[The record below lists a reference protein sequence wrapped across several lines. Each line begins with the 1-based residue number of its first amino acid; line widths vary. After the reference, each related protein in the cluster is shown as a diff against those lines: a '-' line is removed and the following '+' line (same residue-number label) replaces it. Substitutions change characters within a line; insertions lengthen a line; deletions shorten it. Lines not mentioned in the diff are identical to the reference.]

1 MNIKVRE
8 LLKQV
13 ERMELAAKHG
23 LDITRILF
31 REYRP
36 RKLSQP
42 SSVNGC

>member
-23 LDITRILF
+23 LDIPGSCSGNTG
-31 REYRP
+31 RENY
-36 RKLSQP
+36 LSRA
-42 SSVNGC
+42 V